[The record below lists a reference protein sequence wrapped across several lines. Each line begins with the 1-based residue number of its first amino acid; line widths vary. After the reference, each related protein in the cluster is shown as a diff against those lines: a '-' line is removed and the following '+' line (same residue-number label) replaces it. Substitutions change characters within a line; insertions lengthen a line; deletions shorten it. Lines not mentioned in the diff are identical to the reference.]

1 MKTEMKF
8 EHQKLNL
15 LQINKLIQSLPHKT
29 IAVEEEELD
38 LIAAFRVLNEPA
50 KQALLKVAQ
59 DLARTPTMRNKWIR
73 GI

>member
-1 MKTEMKF
+1 MKF

-15 LQINKLIQSLPHKT
+15 QQINKLIQSLPHAT
-29 IAVEEEELD
+29 IAAEEELN
-38 LIAAFRVLNEPA
+38 LIAAYRVLNGPGRH
-50 KQALLKVAQ
+50 ALLKVAL

>member
-1 MKTEMKF
+1 MKF

-15 LQINKLIQSLPHKT
+15 RQINKLIQSLPHES

-38 LIAAFRVLNEPA
+38 LIAAYRVLNEPG
-50 KQALLKVAQ
+50 KQALLKVAL
-59 DLARTPTMRNKWIR
+59 DFARTPTMRNKWIR

>member
-15 LQINKLIQSLPHKT
+15 RQINKLIQSQPHES

-38 LIAAFRVLNEPA
+38 LIAAYRVM
-50 KQALLKVAQ
+50 KVSPFQ
-59 DLARTPTMRNKWIR
+59 NISPFFIKSIR
-73 GI
+73 LM

>member
-1 MKTEMKF
+1 MKV

-15 LQINKLIQSLPHKT
+15 RQINKLIQSLPHES

-38 LIAAFRVLNEPA
+38 LIAAYRVLNEPG
-50 KQALLKVAQ
+50 KQALLKVAL

>member
-15 LQINKLIQSLPHKT
+15 RQINKLIQSQPHAT
-29 IAVEEEELD
+29 IAVEEELD
-38 LIAAFRVLNEPA
+38 LIAAYRIMNGPGR
-50 KQALLKVAQ
+50 QALLKVAL

>member
-15 LQINKLIQSLPHKT
+15 RQVNKLIQSLPHET
-29 IAVEEEELD
+29 IAAEEELD
-38 LIAAFRVLNEPA
+38 LIAAYRVMNEPGR
-50 KQALLKVAQ
+50 QALLKVAL
-59 DLARTPTMRNKWIR
+59 DFARTPTMRNKWVR

>member
-15 LQINKLIQSLPHKT
+15 RQINKLIQSLPHKT

-38 LIAAFRVLNEPA
+38 LIAAYRVLNEPGR
-50 KQALLKVAQ
+50 QALLKVAL
-59 DLARTPTMRNKWIR
+59 DFARTPTMRNK
-73 GI
+73 

>member
-15 LQINKLIQSLPHKT
+15 RQVNKLIQFLPHET

-38 LIAAFRVLNEPA
+38 LIAAYRVLNEPGR
-50 KQALLKVAQ
+50 QTLLKVAL
-59 DLARTPTMRNKWIR
+59 DFARTPTMRNKWVR

>member
-15 LQINKLIQSLPHKT
+15 RQINKLIQSLPHET

-38 LIAAFRVLNEPA
+38 LIAAYRVLNEPA
-50 KQALLKVAQ
+50 RQALLKVAL
-59 DLARTPTMRNKWIR
+59 DFARTPTMRNKWER

>member
-1 MKTEMKF
+1 MKF

-15 LQINKLIQSLPHKT
+15 RQINKLIQSLPHET
-29 IAVEEEELD
+29 IAAEEELD
-38 LIAAFRVLNEPA
+38 LIAAYRVLNEPG
-50 KQALLKVAQ
+50 KQALLKVAL

>member
-15 LQINKLIQSLPHKT
+15 RQINKLIQFLPHAT
-29 IAVEEEELD
+29 IAAEEELD
-38 LIAAFRVLNEPA
+38 LIAAYRVLNEPGR
-50 KQALLKVAQ
+50 QALLKVAL
-59 DLARTPTMRNKWIR
+59 DFARTPAMRNKWVR